1 MGQTTDKTGPET
13 GRFTP
18 GKSGNPAG
26 RPKGRKNRA
35 TVICQALLEDEAERI
50 ARSVVDKAL
59 AGDPACLRLCLERLL
74 PPLKERPISL
84 PLPSIAAATD
94 VPGAISAVL
103 AAVGKGDLLPSEGTE
118 LARLVD
124 TYRKAVEIEDLH
136 NRVLTLERELSKT
149 RR

>member
-1 MGQTTDKTGPET
+1 MGHKADKTGPET
-13 GRFTP
+13 GRFSP
-18 GKSGNPAG
+18 GQSGNPAG

-35 TVICQALLEDEAERI
+35 TVICQALLEGEAERI

-74 PPLKERPISL
+74 PPLKERVVSMTIP
-84 PLPSIAAATD
+84 PLTCATD

-103 AAVGKGDLLPSEGTE
+103 SAVASGHLLPSEGTE

-136 NRVLTLERELSKT
+136 NRVLNLERELSKT